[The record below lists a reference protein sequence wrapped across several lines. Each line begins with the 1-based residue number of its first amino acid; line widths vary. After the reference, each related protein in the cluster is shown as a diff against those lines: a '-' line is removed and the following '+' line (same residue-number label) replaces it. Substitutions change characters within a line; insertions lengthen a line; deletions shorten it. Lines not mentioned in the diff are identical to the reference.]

1 MDNMDMIHFIFIT
14 WTLFMYNL
22 SFTSSGTANLAK
34 DAIET
39 NFTMEVIK
47 HGIIARLDRIRIVN
61 NFKTDSLQRQR
72 FTINSLISF
81 TKSLYTVVEVNNFLN
96 LDFDNKSELV
106 WFPNGITDPQ
116 LQSLVNSSSHFSL
129 KIKYFLLSLSEPERD
144 TVIYNLVKRFDS
156 QFFYYNTVERW
167 DPNSSTLILKE
178 VYRMREGPDGLKTND
193 LASFSSIHGFRLV
206 DTRKSIWSR
215 RNTLNGTI
223 FEAVFDKQK
232 VGVVKVSNRTY
243 KNKIIYHPH
252 GMIYDIMKILAKR
265 LNFTVNYIPAK
276 ENSSWSDIVRLVG
289 NGEYVFTNNIITL
302 NLHRSNIV
310 DLSIQLIE
318 SSLRLFYPRSVSE
331 IKWTAY
337 FKSFQFDAWVFLG
350 FHFLGTG
357 VAMYVITRIYTLAT
371 KRSIKTKRLS
381 NKYVKQTKSY
391 LPTMSWVKLLKKS
404 INFSCRSIIGKRHRE
419 EPEKFPIRIIFLS
432 ATFAG
437 FVIITAYRSMLAA
450 SIAIEID
457 HPPVHSLEDVYRLSK
472 KLIVWK
478 GTEIERSFT
487 QAKPGTIEN
496 KINKAGL
503 LVPIELN
510 DVTFLKDF
518 ILGYFPNTILLT
530 YKKLAMKMNPNNDRE
545 KPYPCK
551 FRDAGEDYG
560 KVRAGTVFPKDWQY
574 TKLFNYNFLRLQEEG
589 ILEIIRNKYVPTK
602 VKKCGNHGRNMSQS
616 NLFETL
622 SAFVFLAMAQGLA
635 FFVFIV
641 EWLSR
646 RDC

>member
-1 MDNMDMIHFIFIT
+1 MDIIHFSLIT

-22 SFTSSGTANLAK
+22 PFTSSGTANFANN
-34 DAIET
+34 AIET

-47 HGIIARLDRIRIVN
+47 HGIIARLDRIRIVHN
-61 NFKTDSLQRQR
+61 SKTESLKRQR
-72 FTINSLISF
+72 FIVNNLISF
-81 TKSLYTVVEVNNFLN
+81 TKSIYTVVEVNNFLN

-116 LQSLVNSSSHFSL
+116 LQSLVNSSRHVSL
-129 KIKYFLLSLSEPERD
+129 RNKYFLFTLSEPERD

-167 DPNSSTLILKE
+167 DPNSSSLTLRE
-178 VYRMREGPDGLKTND
+178 VYRIRDGPNGLKTND
-193 LASFSSIHGFRLV
+193 LASFSSIHGFRIA
-206 DTRKSIWSR
+206 DTRKSMWSR
-215 RNTLNGTI
+215 RNNLNGTL
-223 FEAVFDKQK
+223 FEALFDKQK
-232 VGVVKVSNRTY
+232 VGVVKVTNRTY
-243 KNKIIYHPH
+243 KNKVIYHPH
-252 GMIYDIMKILAKR
+252 GMIYDMMKILAKR

-276 ENSSWSDIVRLVG
+276 ENSSWSDIVRQVG
-289 NGEYVFTNNIITL
+289 NGEYDFTNNIITL

-337 FKSFQFDAWVFLG
+337 FKSFQFDAWIFLG

-357 VAMYVITRIYTLAT
+357 IAMYVITRIYTWAT
-371 KRSIKTKRLS
+371 RRNIKTKCKS
-381 NKYVKQTKSY
+381 NIYVKQTKSY
-391 LPTMSWVKLLKKS
+391 LSKGSRLKLLKKS
-404 INFSCRSIIGKRHRE
+404 INFSLRSIIGKRHKE
-419 EPEKFPIRIIFLS
+419 EPEKVPIRIIFLS

-487 QAKPGTIEN
+487 QAKSGTIEN

-503 LVPIELN
+503 LVSVELG

-551 FRDAGEDYG
+551 VRDAGQDYG
-560 KVRAGTVFPKDWQY
+560 KVRAGTVFPRDWPY

-589 ILEIIRNKYVPTK
+589 ILEIIRNKYIPTK

-622 SAFVFLAMAQGLA
+622 SAFLFLAFAQGMA
-635 FFVFIV
+635 FLVFIV

>member
-1 MDNMDMIHFIFIT
+1 MDIIHFSLIT

-22 SFTSSGTANLAK
+22 PFTSSGTANFANN
-34 DAIET
+34 AIET

-47 HGIIARLDRIRIVN
+47 HGIIARLDRIRIVHN
-61 NFKTDSLQRQR
+61 SKTESLKRQR
-72 FTINSLISF
+72 FIVNNLISF
-81 TKSLYTVVEVNNFLN
+81 TKSIYTVVEVNNFLN

-116 LQSLVNSSSHFSL
+116 LQSLVNSSRHVSL
-129 KIKYFLLSLSEPERD
+129 RNKYFLFSLSEPERD

-156 QFFYYNTVERW
+156 QFFYYNTVETW
-167 DPNSSTLILKE
+167 DPNSSSLTLRE
-178 VYRMREGPDGLKTND
+178 VYRIRDGPNGLKTND
-193 LASFSSIHGFRLV
+193 LASFSIIHGFRIA
-206 DTRKSIWSR
+206 DTRKSMWSR
-215 RNTLNGTI
+215 RNNLNGTL
-223 FEAVFDKQK
+223 FEALFDKQK
-232 VGVVKVSNRTY
+232 VGVVKVTNRTY
-243 KNKIIYHPH
+243 KNNVIYHPH
-252 GMIYDIMKILAKR
+252 GMIYDMMKILAKR

-289 NGEYVFTNNIITL
+289 NGEYDFTNNIITL

-357 VAMYVITRIYTLAT
+357 IAMYVITRIYTWAT
-371 KRSIKTKRLS
+371 RRNIKTKCKS
-381 NKYVKQTKSY
+381 NIYVKQTKSY
-391 LPTMSWVKLLKKS
+391 LSKGSRLKLLKKS
-404 INFSCRSIIGKRHRE
+404 INFSLRSIIGKRHKE
-419 EPEKFPIRIIFLS
+419 EPEKAPIRIIFLS

-487 QAKPGTIEN
+487 QAKSGTIEN

-503 LVPIELN
+503 LVSVELG

-551 FRDAGEDYG
+551 VRDVGQDYG
-560 KVRAGTVFPKDWQY
+560 KVRAGTVFPKDWPY

-589 ILEIIRNKYVPTK
+589 ILEIIRNKYIPTK

-622 SAFVFLAMAQGLA
+622 SAFLFLAFAQGIA
-635 FFVFIV
+635 FLVFIV